1 MKKKILLGL
10 LIAVAA
16 AGMVFIGC
24 SPSYEDNDE
33 IYEPLTI
40 KGKAANGD
48 DVEIVISTKRIVP
61 RTVLTPMN
69 GDSYVLWLNKK
80 ETSRGT
86 IRVSKDLITFYPAK
100 GAIFIASYS
109 LEGNSIVLFEVPNA
123 DGTLVTGLS
132 PSNPGISVPSSPGGS
147 GPDPGP
153 GPGPGPAPNLTEVE
167 KLENDLRDLEAD
179 VEVSADKRT
188 VTVKGG
194 ASVPKDTTIIV
205 PINVNMVVDGAFQVK
220 GKVTVSNDGSLEVKE
235 LDVSA
240 DGAELVVSGSNSALT
255 VNGAI
260 DTAKT
265 AGVNVTDGGKITVT
279 GSVNV
284 TTGALPVGKGGTLYA
299 NGGIEGKTST
309 GITVEKNANV
319 ITPNIDA
326 SSITVESST
335 GALAAA
341 RAVVEDQPGKLT
353 VSDGEIKVSGIVKV
367 SGIMTLNKTT
377 MEVNST
383 TTISGGE
390 GSFTLYTDSVLSV
403 KSGTVTV
410 GTGGTLAAESGSNL
424 NVSGGGLTV
433 SGGTLNANGA
443 LTVSSG
449 RTVTVS
455 SGTVTVGGTLTAV
468 AGSTLDVSGT
478 GKLTVTGG
486 TSNVSGELKV
496 GSGGTMTISSGTLT
510 AESGSKLNVS
520 GGGGLTVSGGK
531 LEAVAGSTL
540 NLSGGGGLTVS
551 GGGALDVGGTLTIGN
566 GKVTINSGALIA
578 GSSLDLSG
586 GGELTVSGGNL
597 AVTNGSKLDVSGT
610 GKLTVSGGTSNVS
623 GEVKVGPG
631 GTMTI
636 SNGALTAESKLDLSG
651 GGELTVSG
659 GKLDVRE
666 ALTVGSGKVTISN
679 SGTLTAA
686 SKLDLS
692 SGGELT
698 VSGGKLDVREALTVG
713 NGTVTI
719 NGGTLTAESSL
730 DLSGGGGL
738 TVSGGTLDVRE
749 ALTVG
754 NGTVTISNSG
764 TLTAASKLDLSSG
777 GFAFN
782 GGTLN
787 VNGGMALDGITLNV
801 GNGTMNIS
809 SEVTVGKN
817 TAATLG
823 VSGGTVNVNNNGKLE
838 IYSNGTL
845 TLTGNNALTISGGVV
860 DVSEG
865 TLDAGSYNKIT
876 INGGTLIVPSGDDET
891 ALNEAIK
898 AVKKAN
904 RGANNNSGE
913 VVIQLTSKFYAAVN
927 TANTYIKVDMDTNPL
942 TSEAVTSTQG
952 IPYTIRGRGIDDVN
966 STLKVGIWLAN
977 NNITLENVWI
987 KIDSVDA
994 VGSVHNQDSGQVPRY
1009 KFDNA
1014 YYYVGI
1020 MIGRNKG
1027 ISEGKVYTYYYANYG
1042 TVRDCKIE
1050 ITGPPFTAGIWVR
1063 GGNLTIEGNIVTAT
1077 SNASSSV
1084 QALAF
1089 EVWNTGIKVLN
1100 NELTAKYTIYPAGAN
1115 SSSAYDG
1122 GTLNVPASALFIN
1135 AFFEYASPGYQNW
1148 EVSGNKLSFGNSNN
1162 SASAHNGVQ
1171 NSCFSFFIN
1180 VYDVPHYNG
1189 REGVD
1194 EMRNANFSMPTTN
1207 PGSNWATSKN
1217 GTSNAKSMITQLI
1230 NNNINTMTGGNGFGI
1245 FFLYLDEG
1253 DNVFEAYTL
1262 QDRNIVR
1269 ISYWGYEIDTGTGKY
1284 DSPDKYGN
1292 LELNLSTDVWS
1303 DKPNTVY
1310 KRQWEPVP

>member
-153 GPGPGPAPNLTEVE
+153 GPGPAPNPTEVE
-167 KLENDLRDLEAD
+167 KLVNDLRDLEA
-179 VEVSADKRT
+179 EVKVSTDNKT
-188 VTVKGG
+188 VTVTGG

-205 PINVNMVVDGAFQVK
+205 PENVNMVVDGAFKVE
-220 GKVTVSNDGSLEVKE
+220 GKVTVSNDGSLEVGSLE
-235 LDVSA
+235 TST
-240 DGAELVVSGSNSALT
+240 GAELVVSGSNSALT

-265 AGVNVTDGGKITVT
+265 TGVNVTDGGKITVT
-279 GSVNV
+279 GIVNV

-299 NGGIEGKTST
+299 NGGIEGKTGT

-319 ITPNIDA
+319 ITPNIVA

-383 TTISGGE
+383 TTISGE
-390 GSFTLYTDSVLSV
+390 GNFTLNDGSGLTV
-403 KSGTVTV
+403 KTGGTVTV

-433 SGGTLNANGA
+433 SGGTLNVDGD

-455 SGTVTVGGTLTAV
+455 SGAVTVGGTFTAV

-478 GKLTVTGG
+478 GKLTVSGG
-486 TSNVSGELKV
+486 TSNVSGEVKV
-496 GSGGTMTISSGTLT
+496 GSGGTMTVSSGTLT

-610 GKLTVSGGTSNVS
+610 GKLTVTGGTSNVG

-631 GTMTI
+631 GTVTI
-636 SNGALTAESKLDLSG
+636 SNGALTAASTLDLSG
-651 GGELTVSG
+651 GGGLTVSGG

-666 ALTVGSGKVTISN
+666 ALTVGNGTVTISN
-679 SGTLTAA
+679 SGTLTAEN
-686 SKLDLS
+686 SLDLS
-692 SGGELT
+692 GGGGLT

-719 NGGTLTAESSL
+719 NGGTLTAENSL
-730 DLSGGGGL
+730 NLSGGGGL
-738 TVSGGTLDVRE
+738 TVSGGALNIGG
-749 ALTVG
+749 ALTVDG
-754 NGTVTISNSG
+754 GTVTVNSG

-817 TAATLG
+817 TAATLE

-838 IYSNGTL
+838 IDTNGTL

-860 DVSEG
+860 DVSKN
-865 TLDAGSYNKIT
+865 TLGVESYNKIT

-927 TANTYIKVDMDTNPL
+927 AANTYIKVDADPQIANNI
-942 TSEAVTSTQG
+942 ANG
-952 IPYTIRGRGIDDVN
+952 IPYTIRGLGDPGSNTIYKLN
-966 STLKVGIWLAN
+966 VGMWLAN
-977 NNITLENVWI
+977 HNITLENMTFEITTTDNNVPKRQFSPTSFYYAAI
-987 KIDSVDA
+987 VVAGSVDGVA
-994 VGSVHNQDSGQVPRY
+994 LTRSGRY
-1009 KFDNA
+1009 
-1014 YYYVGI
+1014 V
-1020 MIGRNKG
+1020 
-1027 ISEGKVYTYYYANYG
+1027 
-1042 TVRDCKIE
+1042 TVRNCD
-1050 ITGPPFTAGIWVR
+1050 ITILAGIPSLTAGISVD
-1063 GGNLTIEGNIVTAT
+1063 GQYITIEDNEVFAKGSGTSAVQGLAIWTWHDGIRIVNNILRAEYGGPGM
-1077 SNASSSV
+1077 
-1084 QALAF
+1084 AL
-1089 EVWNTGIKVLN
+1089 WPN
-1100 NELTAKYTIYPAGAN
+1100 GA
-1115 SSSAYDG
+1115 
-1122 GTLNVPASALFIN
+1122 PASALFLDGVSEGSYN
-1135 AFFEYASPGYQNW
+1135 NW
-1148 EVSGNKLSFGNSNN
+1148 EISGNTLSYDT
-1162 SASAHNGVQ
+1162 Q
-1171 NSCFSFFIN
+1171 YSFYVNAYQTYPETGGFT
-1180 VYDVPHYNG
+1180 G
-1189 REGVD
+1189 TLAGVD
-1194 EMRNANFSMPTTN
+1194 YMRTWGF
-1207 PGSNWATSKN
+1207 
-1217 GTSNAKSMITQLI
+1217 GTV
-1230 NNNINTMTGGNGFGI
+1230 NTMWAIDNDVNGFHRQLLNALLSSFSGTGDKGRGFGG
-1245 FFLYLDEG
+1245 FFASIQGAAADVVLEQ
-1253 DNVFEAYTL
+1253 YTI
-1262 QDRNIVR
+1262 RGGSIAH
-1269 ISYWGYEIDTGTGKY
+1269 ISYWGYVINDTDNVYMQTIDYLGGFDWGVDVRPSHINTGNMATAKANGY
-1284 DSPDKYGN
+1284 YSYYG
-1292 LELNLSTDVWS
+1292 DM
-1303 DKPNTVY
+1303 P
-1310 KRQWEPVP
+1310 